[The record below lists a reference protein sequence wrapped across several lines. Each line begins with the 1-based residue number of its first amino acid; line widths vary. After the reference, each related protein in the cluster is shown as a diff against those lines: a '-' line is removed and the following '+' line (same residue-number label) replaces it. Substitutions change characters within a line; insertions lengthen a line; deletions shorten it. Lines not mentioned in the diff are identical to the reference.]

1 MVQAKPTIENKT
13 IKCPFCEK
21 GEIDITIIS
30 EHMSVH
36 TSRAAGRRARIPNYH
51 AERIEIH
58 NKCPNCCKSKKE
70 IKEYLEKGKKPM
82 THKERLERLKKRGL
96 PLVLE
101 SK

>member
-1 MVQAKPTIENKT
+1 MDQAKPTLENKR

-21 GEIDITIIS
+21 EEIDITIIS

-36 TSRAAGRRARIPNYH
+36 TSRAAGRRARILIYH
-51 AERIEIH
+51 AEGIEIH
-58 NKCPNCCKSKKE
+58 NKCPNCYKSKKE
-70 IKEYLEKGKKPM
+70 IKEYLEKGKKPI
-82 THKERLERLKKRGL
+82 THKERLEMLKRRGL